1 MVDLLQKM
9 KEIEEMEREMREKLE
24 REVREREEEEERRR
38 ELVKTVEHQS
48 RLK

>member
-1 MVDLLQKM
+1 MN
-9 KEIEEMEREMREKLE
+9 EIEEMEREMREKLE
-24 REVREREEEEERRR
+24 RELKEREDDENRRR